1 MQDTTQQ
8 DNWKR
13 LAGEAAARLI
23 EDDMVLGLGSGSTAS
38 YVVRTLGLRIQE
50 GLRIVGAV
58 PTSNATEQ
66 LARELSIPLTTLD
79 AHPELDLVI
88 DGADEIDPR
97 LCLIKGGGGAL
108 LREKIVA
115 SAARRFVVVGDVTKQ
130 VPLLGTHF
138 PLPIEIVPFALPLVR
153 KRLEALGASVQ
164 VRHKEDQVFV
174 TDNGNMILDCSFQ
187 GGIREPGEL
196 QTQLKRIAGVVE
208 TGLFLNMAERAIIG
222 GPEGVKEVMGYG
234 MNGGGFHAAQM

>member
-23 EDDMVLGLGSGSTAS
+23 EDGMVLGLGSGSTAA
-38 YVVRTLGLRIQE
+38 YVVRTLGLRIQD

-58 PTSNATEQ
+58 PTSNATER

-79 AHPELDLVI
+79 AYPELDLAI
-88 DGADEIDPR
+88 DGADEIDRR

-130 VPLLGTHF
+130 VPLLGAHF
-138 PLPIEIVPFALPLVR
+138 PLPVEIVPFALPLVR
-153 KRLEALGASVQ
+153 KRLEALEVIVQ
-164 VRHKEDQVFV
+164 LRLKGDQVYL
-174 TDNGNMILDCSFQ
+174 TDNGNMILDCSFP
-187 GGIREPGEL
+187 GGIQEPGEL
-196 QTQLKRIAGVVE
+196 QTQLKRIVGVVE
-208 TGLFLNMAERAIIG
+208 TGLFLDMAERAIIG
-222 GPEGVKEVMGYG
+222 GPDGIKEIMNPG
-234 MNGGGFHAAQM
+234 MNDTVDE